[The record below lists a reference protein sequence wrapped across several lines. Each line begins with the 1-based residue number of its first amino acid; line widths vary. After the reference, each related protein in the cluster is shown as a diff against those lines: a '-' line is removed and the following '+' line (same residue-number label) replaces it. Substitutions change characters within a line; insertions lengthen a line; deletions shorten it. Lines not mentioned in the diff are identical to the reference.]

1 MICVK
6 LASCQREVSNI
17 LYRNSSTL
25 TPSLSTFPHNLD
37 TVLDIY
43 KNKLLS
49 NPIFI
54 QHELWL
60 TSRPWF
66 AHFGLL
72 LNSWRR
78 LESFTSHLPLL
89 P

>member
-1 MICVK
+1 MICNDKVCK
-6 LASCQREVSNI
+6 QLLALGERHT
-17 LYRNSSTL
+17 LRKPSSL
-25 TPSLSTFPHNLD
+25 MPSLSTIPYNLD

-60 TSRPWF
+60 TS
-66 AHFGLL
+66 
-72 LNSWRR
+72 
-78 LESFTSHLPLL
+78 
-89 P
+89 

>member
-6 LASCQREVSNI
+6 LAAGCQREVEQH
-17 LYRNSSTL
+17 TL
-25 TPSLSTFPHNLD
+25 QKQQHTDAKPIRAFPHNLH

-43 KNKLLS
+43 KNKLLRT
-49 NPIFI
+49 PICI

-72 LNSWRR
+72 LNAG
-78 LESFTSHLPLL
+78 ED
-89 P
+89 